1 MCDEHNTSL
10 QAEVMYGREA
20 LLTIGKDWD
29 ELFERSLAAPPFL
42 SRAWVT
48 VLIEEGK
55 VRGTP
60 LFVLAWSG
68 PKLVALLP
76 LAARQSLCTKIAEPI
91 GTGLNNY
98 LSLLSDPNY
107 PQAIE
112 VLANFFKQ
120 EKVADVLYINDL
132 SSEDEATGKL
142 LTELAKNR
150 FLYLHVYRYPC
161 HYIKLGCSFDEYL
174 SKTISTRRRR
184 ELKRNEKKVLES
196 GAVDFE
202 EYSGNEVSSE
212 VITRMANIQEGSW
225 MKRRGAAILGQPFY
239 CRLLAEISLAGLGRV
254 WFIKINGSDAA
265 FGFGCI
271 AHNRFYYQW
280 TAFQL
285 NYESSLSVGK
295 VLTMWLIR
303 EACNKGLLSF
313 DFGRGDAE
321 YKRFWATNSHDVRR
335 AAVGR
340 GLIGYVFVI
349 WSGFIWWLTKH
360 RGIHVR
366 YRWLRQKLKS
376 GSGVD

>member
-1 MCDEHNTSL
+1 MRDEHNTSL
-10 QAEVMYGREA
+10 RTEVIYGREA

-48 VLIEEGK
+48 VFVEEGK

-60 LFVLAWSG
+60 LFALAWSG
-68 PKLVALLP
+68 PKLVAILP
-76 LAARQSLCTKIAEPI
+76 LAVRQSLWVKIAEPI
-91 GTGLNNY
+91 GTGLHTY
-98 LSLLSDPNY
+98 LGLLSDPNY

-112 VLANFFKQ
+112 VLSKFFKQ

-132 SSEDEATGKL
+132 SSEDEATGQL
-142 LTELAKNR
+142 LTELAKNG
-150 FLYLHVYRYPC
+150 FLYLHVYRNPC

-174 SKTISTRRRR
+174 SKTISARRRR

-313 DFGRGDAE
+313 DFGHGDGE
-321 YKRFWATNSHDVRR
+321 YKRFWATNSHDVKR
-335 AAVGR
+335 AAAGR
-340 GLIGYVFVI
+340 GLRGYVVVLWF
-349 WSGFIWWLTKH
+349 GLIWWLAKH
-360 RGIHVR
+360 QWIRAQ
-366 YRWLRQKLKS
+366 YRRIRANLF
-376 GSGVD
+376 GS